1 MPELPE
7 VETSRRGIEPHLV
20 GATILH
26 AVVRNGRLRWPVSEE
41 IYRLSDQPV
50 LSVQRRAK
58 YLLLELPEGWIII
71 HLGMS
76 GSLRIL
82 PEELPEKHD
91 HVDLVMS
98 NGKVLRYTDPRRFGA
113 WLWTKE
119 LEGHNVLAHLG
130 PEPLSDDFNGEY
142 LHQKCAKKKT
152 AIKPWLMDNKLVVG
166 VGNIYASESLF
177 AAGIHPDRLASS
189 LSLAE
194 CELLARVIKAV
205 LLRSI
210 EQGGTTLKDFL
221 QSDGK
226 PGYFAQEL
234 QVYGRK
240 ANPVGCAVRRLWRL
254 NMRSGQRFIVG
265 SARSNSCAPDGI
277 PSGINATLTSPSA
290 PDGHSP
296 AGNG

>member
-20 GATILH
+20 GETILH
-26 AVVRNGRLRWPVSEE
+26 AIVRNSRLRWPVSDE
-41 IYRLSDQPV
+41 IHTLSDKPV

-58 YLLLELPEGWIII
+58 YLLLELPDGWIII

-82 PEELPEKHD
+82 PEERPAEKHD

-113 WLWTKE
+113 WLWVRE
-119 LEGHNVLAHLG
+119 LEGCNVLTHLG
-130 PEPLSDDFNGEY
+130 PEPLSDDFTAEY
-142 LHQKCAKKKT
+142 LQEKSAKKKI

-177 AAGIHPDRLASS
+177 SARIHPDRAAQS
-189 LSLAE
+189 LSKNE
-194 CELLARVIKAV
+194 CELLVRTIKAV
-205 LLRSI
+205 LQRSI

-234 QVYGRK
+234 QVYGREGEPCRVCGAPIVASK
-240 ANPVGCAVRRLWRL
+240 H
-254 NMRSGQRFIVG
+254 GQRSTFYC
-265 SARSNSCAPDGI
+265 RHCQ
-277 PSGINATLTSPSA
+277 
-290 PDGHSP
+290 H
-296 AGNG
+296 

>member
-20 GATILH
+20 GETILH
-26 AVVRNGRLRWPVSEE
+26 AVVRNGRLRWPVSDE
-41 IYRLSDQPV
+41 IHALSDKPI

-58 YLLLELPEGWIII
+58 YLLLELPDGWIII

-82 PEELPEKHD
+82 PEERPAEKHD

-113 WLWTKE
+113 WLWTRA

-130 PEPLSDDFNGEY
+130 PEPLSDAFNGAY
-142 LHQKCAKKKT
+142 LREKCAKKKV

-189 LSLAE
+189 LSEKE
-194 CELLARVIKAV
+194 CELLAQAIKAV

-210 EQGGTTLKDFL
+210 EQGGTTLRDFL

-226 PGYFAQEL
+226 PGYFAQQL
-234 QVYGRK
+234 QVYGREGEPCRVCGTPILAGK
-240 ANPVGCAVRRLWRL
+240 HAQRRTYWCR
-254 NMRSGQRFIVG
+254 RCQK
-265 SARSNSCAPDGI
+265 
-277 PSGINATLTSPSA
+277 
-290 PDGHSP
+290 
-296 AGNG
+296 

>member
-20 GATILH
+20 GETILH
-26 AVVRNGRLRWPVSEE
+26 AIVRNGRLRWPVSDE
-41 IYRLSDQPV
+41 IHALSDKPV
-50 LSVQRRAK
+50 ISVQRRAK
-58 YLLLELPEGWIII
+58 YLLLELPDGWIII

-82 PEELPEKHD
+82 CEETPPQKHD

-113 WLWTKE
+113 WLWAKE
-119 LEGHNVLAHLG
+119 LEGSNVLAHLG
-130 PEPLSDDFNGEY
+130 PEPLSEEFNASY
-142 LHQKCAKKKT
+142 LREKSAKKKI

-177 AAGIHPDRLASS
+177 AAGIHPDRAANS
-189 LSLAE
+189 LSSAE
-194 CELLARVIKAV
+194 YALLVKAIKAV
-205 LLRSI
+205 LIRSI

-234 QVYGRK
+234 QVYGREGEPCRVCGAPIVAGK
-240 ANPVGCAVRRLWRL
+240 HAQ
-254 NMRSGQRFIVG
+254 RSTFYCRKCQ
-265 SARSNSCAPDGI
+265 
-277 PSGINATLTSPSA
+277 
-290 PDGHSP
+290 H
-296 AGNG
+296 

>member
-20 GATILH
+20 GQTILH
-26 AVVRNGRLRWPVSEE
+26 AVVRNSRLRWPVSDE
-41 IYRLSDQPV
+41 IHALSDKPV

-58 YLLLELPEGWIII
+58 YLLLELPDGWIII

-82 PEELPEKHD
+82 QDELPAEKHD

-113 WLWTKE
+113 WLWAKE
-119 LEGHNVLAHLG
+119 LEGSNVLSHLG
-130 PEPLSDDFNGEY
+130 PEPLSDEFNADY
-142 LHQKCAKKKT
+142 LREKSAKKKT

-177 AAGIHPDRLASS
+177 AAGIHPDRAANS
-189 LSLAE
+189 LSKRESEILVAT
-194 CELLARVIKAV
+194 IKAV

-234 QVYGRK
+234 QVYGRAGEPCRVCGAPIVAGK
-240 ANPVGCAVRRLWRL
+240 H
-254 NMRSGQRFIVG
+254 GQR
-265 SARSNSCAPDGI
+265 STYYCRRCQR
-277 PSGINATLTSPSA
+277 
-290 PDGHSP
+290 
-296 AGNG
+296 

>member
-26 AVVRNGRLRWPVSEE
+26 AATDACAGRFQKRSTVKRPTSA
-41 IYRLSDQPV
+41 YA
-50 LSVQRRAK
+50 QRRAK

-91 HVDLVMS
+91 HVDLVMN

-113 WLWTKE
+113 GCGPKSWKGIMCWPILDRSR
-119 LEGHNVLAHLG
+119 LATI
-130 PEPLSDDFNGEY
+130 SMVSI
-142 LHQKCAKKKT
+142 CIRSARRKT

-177 AAGIHPDRLASS
+177 AAGIHPIGWRHH
-189 LSLAE
+189 
-194 CELLARVIKAV
+194 CRW
-205 LLRSI
+205 RS
-210 EQGGTTLKDFL
+210 
-221 QSDGK
+221 
-226 PGYFAQEL
+226 
-234 QVYGRK
+234 
-240 ANPVGCAVRRLWRL
+240 ANCWLG
-254 NMRSGQRFIVG
+254 
-265 SARSNSCAPDGI
+265 
-277 PSGINATLTSPSA
+277 
-290 PDGHSP
+290 
-296 AGNG
+296 

>member
-20 GATILH
+20 GATIH
-26 AVVRNGRLRWPVSEE
+26 YAVIRNGRLRWPVSDE
-41 IYRLSDQPV
+41 IYRLSDKPV

-58 YLLLELPEGWIII
+58 YLLLQLPDGWIII

-82 PEELPEKHD
+82 SEELPAEKHD

-113 WLWTKE
+113 WLWTPV
-119 LEGHNVLAHLG
+119 LEGHGVLAHLG
-130 PEPLSDDFNGEY
+130 PEPLSAEFNADY
-142 LHQKCAKKKT
+142 LLAKCAKKKS

-177 AAGIHPDRLASS
+177 AARIHPDRLASS
-189 LSLAE
+189 LSAE
-194 CELLARVIKAV
+194 ECARLVAAIKAV
-205 LLRSI
+205 LQRSI

-240 ANPVGCAVRRLWRL
+240 GEPCRVCGTPIIASKHA
-254 NMRSGQRFIVG
+254 QR
-265 SARSNSCAPDGI
+265 
-277 PSGINATLTSPSA
+277 ATFYCRQCQK
-290 PDGHSP
+290 
-296 AGNG
+296 